1 MAGLGEAINISTP
14 LKRFFGVISLE
25 KREIS
30 SIYFYAI
37 LSGLLQLSL
46 PLGIQA
52 IINFAQLSAGRT
64 QLPTSVWL
72 LIILVLI
79 GLLITGILQVNQMKV
94 VEKIQ
99 QRLFTRYAFE
109 FTYKLPKLNLSAVQ
123 GYYLPELT
131 NRFFDTVTLQKGI
144 SKFLLDVPL
153 ALIQILF
160 GLTLLSFY
168 SSVFIIFGIILIVIL
183 YVVLYYTSQ
192 RGFDASIRESNH
204 KYSIAAWI
212 QDIAKSIVSFKFHE
226 KNNLHLKKTD
236 VLVSGYLEARTEH
249 FNVLKFQYWSLIFFK
264 LLITASMLV
273 VGGILLVEQELNIGQ
288 FIAAEIVILTV
299 LSAVEKM
306 ILSLDN
312 VFDLLTSIEK
322 LGKVTD
328 KEGEH
333 GGQLSMEAKGT
344 GLSIVANN
352 LSCSI
357 DAKKLLHDVTF
368 DIQSNEKVCLVGD
381 ESAATSILV
390 SILSSSL
397 QEFDGK
403 LTFNTIPIAN
413 YSLDSVRR
421 NIGIYSGHNEIFN
434 ASLWDNIAIGN
445 VSIQTDDMMALLNQL
460 CLMKFF
466 ISLEKGFDT
475 ILLTD
480 GKGLREGDI
489 KKILLARAL
498 VGKQPL
504 LLLDNFETAFH
515 GDEKKSIH
523 QMILG
528 LNNSTIITVSND
540 PSFYMECNKIIHVTR
555 NDSRYF
561 ETPTEFDK
569 FYREVSK

>member
-1 MAGLGEAINISTP
+1 MARLGEAINISTP

-37 LSGLLQLSL
+37 LSGLLQLTL

-64 QLPTSVWL
+64 HLPTSVWL

-99 QRLFTRYAFE
+99 QRLFVRYAFE
-109 FTYKLPKLNLSAVQ
+109 FTYKLPKLNLNNVKE
-123 GYYLPELT
+123 YHLPELT
-131 NRFFDTVTLQKGI
+131 NRFFDTGTLQKGI

-183 YVVLYYTSQ
+183 YLVLYYTSQ

-226 KNNLHLKKTD
+226 KNNLHLQKTD
-236 VLVSGYLEARTEH
+236 ALVSRYLEARTEH
-249 FNVLKFQYWSLIFFK
+249 FNVLKFQYWSLISFK

-328 KEGEH
+328 KEVEH

-368 DIQSNEKVCLVGD
+368 DIQSNEKVCIVGD
-381 ESAATSILV
+381 ESAATSILI

-397 QEFDGK
+397 QEFDGR

-421 NIGIYSGHNEIFN
+421 NIGIYSGQNEIFN
-434 ASLWDNIAIGN
+434 ASLWDNIAMGN

-460 CLMKFF
+460 GLMKFF

-489 KKILLARAL
+489 KKILLARAVL
-498 VGKQPL
+498 GKHPL
-504 LLLDNFETAFH
+504 LLLDNFETVLN

-523 QMILG
+523 QTILG
-528 LNNSTIITVSND
+528 LNNSTIIAVSND
-540 PSFYMECNKIIHVTR
+540 PFFYMQCTKIIYV
-555 NDSRYF
+555 SKGVSMYF
-561 ETPTEFDK
+561 ETPAEFDK
-569 FYREVSK
+569 FYRGVQK

>member
-14 LKRFFGVISLE
+14 LKRFFGVIRLE

-37 LSGLLQLSL
+37 LSGLLQLTL

-64 QLPTSVWL
+64 HLPTSVWL

-99 QRLFTRYAFE
+99 QRLFVRYAFE
-109 FTYKLPKLNLSAVQ
+109 FTYKLPKLNLSNVKE
-123 GYYLPELT
+123 YHLPELT

-183 YVVLYYTSQ
+183 YLVLYYTSQ

-212 QDIAKSIVSFKFHE
+212 QDIAKSILSFKFHE

-236 VLVSGYLEARTEH
+236 VLVGGYLEARTEH

-299 LSAVEKM
+299 LSAVEKT

-322 LGKVTD
+322 LGKVTE
-328 KEGEH
+328 KELEH
-333 GGQLSMEAKGT
+333 GGQLSMDAKGT
-344 GLSIVANN
+344 GLSILANK

-357 DAKKLLHDVTF
+357 DANKLLLDATF
-368 DIQSNEKVCLVGD
+368 EIQSNEKVSIVGD

-390 SILSSSL
+390 NILSSSL
-397 QEFDGK
+397 HDFDGK

-421 NIGIYSGHNEIFN
+421 NIGIYSGQNEIFN
-434 ASLWDNIAIGN
+434 ASLWDNIAMGN
-445 VSIQTDDMMALLNQL
+445 LSIQTDDMMALLNQL
-460 CLMKFF
+460 GLMKFF

-489 KKILLARAL
+489 KKILLARAVL
-498 VGKQPL
+498 GKQPL
-504 LLLDNFETAFH
+504 LLLDNFETVLN

-528 LNNSTIITVSND
+528 LNNSTVIAVSND
-540 PSFYMECNKIIHVTR
+540 PSFYMQCTKIIYV
-555 NDSRYF
+555 SKGVSMYF

-569 FYREVSK
+569 FYREVQK

>member
-14 LKRFFGVISLE
+14 LKRFFGVVSLE

-72 LIILVLI
+72 LIVLVLI

-99 QRLFTRYAFE
+99 QRLFVRYAFE
-109 FTYKLPKLNLSAVQ
+109 FTHKLPKLNLSRVQ

-168 SSVFIIFGIILIVIL
+168 SSVFIIFGLILIVIL
-183 YVVLYYTSQ
+183 YLVLYYTSQ

-212 QDIAKSIVSFKFHE
+212 QDIAKSILSFKFHE

-236 VLVSGYLEARTEH
+236 ALVSGYLEARTEH
-249 FNVLKFQYWSLIFFK
+249 FNVLKFQYWSLISFK

-306 ILSLDN
+306 IMSLDN

-328 KEGEH
+328 KEIEQ
-333 GGQLSMEAKGT
+333 GGQLHLDAKRT
-344 GLSIVANN
+344 GLSISV
-352 LSCSI
+352 SQICFSI
-357 DAKKLLHDVTF
+357 DGSKVLHDTTF
-368 DIQSNEKVCLVGD
+368 EIQSNEKICIVGD
-381 ESAATSILV
+381 DSAAKSILV
-390 SILSSSL
+390 NILSSSL

-403 LTFNTIPIAN
+403 LAFNNIPIAN

-421 NIGIYSGHNEIFN
+421 SIGFYGGHNEIFN
-434 ASLWDNIAIGN
+434 ATLWDNIAMGDD
-445 VSIQTDDMMALLNQL
+445 SLQTDDIMTLLNQL
-460 CLMKFF
+460 GLKKFF
-466 ISLEKGFDT
+466 TSLEKGFDT

-480 GKGLREGDI
+480 GKGLSEEII
-489 KKILLARAL
+489 KKILLARGV

-504 LLLDNFETAFH
+504 LLLDNFETAVN

-528 LNNSTIITVSND
+528 MNNSTIIAVSND
-540 PSFYMECNKIIHVTR
+540 PSFYMQCNKIIHVTKGG
-555 NDSRYF
+555 SRYF
-561 ETPTEFDK
+561 ETASEFDK
-569 FYREVSK
+569 FHREVSK